1 MQIFYGQKASNIIE
15 GIDLIVYTAA
25 IREDN
30 PEFAAAK
37 EKGIPM
43 LSRAELLGQIMD
55 NYQNSIA
62 VSGTHGKTTTTS
74 MISQGE
80 TPKQIL
86 LNTLKD
92 AVVLDLTGCTVDE
105 ILYYVSNGYPVF
117 AMTGSNDAV
126 LVVGYDANNVVLY
139 DPAMGQTYKRTIA
152 DADEMFFNA
161 GNIFF
166 TYQK

>member
-1 MQIFYGQKASNIIE
+1 MNAILEKE
-15 GIDLIVYTAA
+15 GINI
-25 IREDN
+25 
-30 PEFAAAK
+30 
-37 EKGIPM
+37 
-43 LSRAELLGQIMD
+43 S
-55 NYQNSIA
+55 
-62 VSGTHGKTTTTS
+62 VSAL
-74 MISQGE
+74 ISQGE

-92 AVVLDLTGCTVDE
+92 AAVLDLTGCTVDE

-117 AMTGSNDAV
+117 AMIGSNDAV

>member
-1 MQIFYGQKASNIIE
+1 MNAILEKE
-15 GIDLIVYTAA
+15 GINI
-25 IREDN
+25 
-30 PEFAAAK
+30 
-37 EKGIPM
+37 
-43 LSRAELLGQIMD
+43 S
-55 NYQNSIA
+55 
-62 VSGTHGKTTTTS
+62 VSAL
-74 MISQGE
+74 ISQGE

-92 AVVLDLTGCTVDE
+92 AAVLDLTGCTVDE

-139 DPAMGQTYKRTIA
+139 DPAMGETYKRTIA